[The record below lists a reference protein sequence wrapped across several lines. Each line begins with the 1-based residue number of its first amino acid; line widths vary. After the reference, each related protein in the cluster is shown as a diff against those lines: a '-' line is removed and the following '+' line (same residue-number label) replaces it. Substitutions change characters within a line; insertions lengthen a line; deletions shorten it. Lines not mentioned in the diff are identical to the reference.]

1 MQQSRVA
8 EMQKSPSRRL
18 EQRPVRANI
27 GVPIQPAPS
36 RYGFGLSSRVSALD
50 KTSLDPGSAID
61 AASNISSPTSAG
73 PKNFSASSN
82 SDTLAEQ
89 QPIEEINEA
98 RQHPPQRRS
107 HTKSRAGC
115 YTCKGRRIKVQSSHS

>member
-36 RYGFGLSSRVSALD
+36 HNGFGLSSRVPAPD
-50 KTSLDPGSAID
+50 KTLLDPGSAID
-61 AASNISSPTSAG
+61 AASNISSPTRAW
-73 PKNFSASSN
+73 PKNFSALSD

-89 QPIEEINEA
+89 QPTEEINAA
-98 RQHPPQRRS
+98 RHQPPQRRS
-107 HTKSRAGC
+107 HTKSRTGC
-115 YTCKGRRIKVQSSHS
+115 YTCKRRRIKVQSSHS